1 MDNKKFM
8 IGILCMYGVFL
19 LSMDITYKVYLKKKL
34 KKDEQNFLQIF
45 AYKAFDTM
53 NEKEN

>member
-8 IGILCMYGVFL
+8 IGILCMYGAFL

-34 KKDEQNFLQIF
+34 KRDEQNFLQIL
-45 AYKAFDTM
+45 ASKAFDTID
-53 NEKEN
+53 EKDN